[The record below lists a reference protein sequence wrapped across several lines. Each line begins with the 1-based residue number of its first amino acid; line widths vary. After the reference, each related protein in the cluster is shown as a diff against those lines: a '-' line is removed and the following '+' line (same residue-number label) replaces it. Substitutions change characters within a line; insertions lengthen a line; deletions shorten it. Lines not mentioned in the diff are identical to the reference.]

1 MMFIF
6 PQERKEGRGRN
17 TCGKLFFGPAGEMF
31 SGKKDILCGCL
42 HLIGSV
48 KSSVVQRSLL
58 VVVPDVDVEGVR
70 LEEAL
75 DHLGR
80 ALQLALK

>member
-1 MMFIF
+1 MLKVISEEKSSL
-6 PQERKEGRGRN
+6 ERY
-17 TCGKLFFGPAGEMF
+17 
-31 SGKKDILCGCL
+31 LCGFL

-70 LEEAL
+70 LEEAF